1 MMMVVVLVVVD
12 GDGDDDGDDGDD
24 GDGGDDGDDAS
35 WFQSFFFY
43 HIHYQISLPSVV
55 FCLVSLITTFF

>member
-1 MMMVVVLVVVD
+1 MVVVLVVVD

-43 HIHYQISLPSVV
+43 HIL
-55 FCLVSLITTFF
+55 